1 MDRMEYLLIQNSL
14 TRIELLE
21 LYEILIKNNIIKE
34 KSNWNY

>member
-1 MDRMEYLLIQNSL
+1 MDRMEYLLSKNSL

-34 KSNWNY
+34 KSN